1 MNGMNQS
8 SRDRRHA
15 GFSLIELLIV
25 ATIAAIMTAI
35 AAPNILAYMRNYS
48 VKAGTSAV
56 VSELQRAR
64 LKAVQRNTNN
74 GMVFVVTSRRQFRI
88 YPEDANPPAGGGIPP
103 GARQQFNAATAEV
116 PKYLPQWVE
125 FVPATVAPGTAARTA
140 GQLLR
145 FNRLGQTCEPGAVP
159 GCAPILGTPPPPQV
173 PGTTSPD
180 GSTVD
185 GSYFVAANDN
195 SNWSVEIEDVRTRVG
210 GAPGTGLR
218 KRILISAGGRV
229 WAQQ

>member
-8 SRDRRHA
+8 SRDRRHE

-25 ATIAAIMTAI
+25 ATIAAIMTAV

-103 GARQQFNAATAEV
+103 GARQPFDPATAEL
-116 PKYLPQWVE
+116 PKDLPQWVE
-125 FVPATVAPGTAARTA
+125 FVPATATRPA

-145 FNRLGQTCEPGAVP
+145 FNRLGQACEPGSIPSCVP
-159 GCAPILGTPPPPQV
+159 IQGTPPPPQV
-173 PGTTSPD
+173 PGTTTTD

-185 GSYFVAANDN
+185 GNYFVAAPDN
-195 SNWSVEIEDVRTRVG
+195 SNWAVEVEDVRTRVA
-210 GAPGTGLR
+210 GAPGSGLR